1 MTFNGINYL
10 SYLLNLYHVLQ
21 SRESSKS
28 SIRAAQD
35 SRRTAG
41 PFKQRVRHTSPI
53 TSGGPAIQDFGDNM
67 SETNPTAQET
77 VEVALSGTGGV
88 VKTLTDLRFEK
99 LEARFAQLE
108 KENAELRQANAEL
121 YAFAKSKESVAAP
134 APAAASAPA
143 PAAPVAAVTVQDP
156 AAEQAAAQ
164 AKQDED
170 SILAAALAK
179 LGYVKNENKDDGM

>member
-1 MTFNGINYL
+1 
-10 SYLLNLYHVLQ
+10 
-21 SRESSKS
+21 
-28 SIRAAQD
+28 
-35 SRRTAG
+35 
-41 PFKQRVRHTSPI
+41 
-53 TSGGPAIQDFGDNM
+53 M
-67 SETNPTAQET
+67 SETNPTPQET

-121 YAFAKSKESVAAP
+121 YAFAKAKESAAAP
-134 APAAASAPA
+134 APAPAASSAPA
-143 PAAPVAAVTVQDP
+143 PAPVAAVTVQDP

-170 SILAAALAK
+170 SILASALAR
-179 LGYVKNENKDDGM
+179 LGYVKTENKKDDGM

>member
-1 MTFNGINYL
+1 
-10 SYLLNLYHVLQ
+10 
-21 SRESSKS
+21 
-28 SIRAAQD
+28 
-35 SRRTAG
+35 
-41 PFKQRVRHTSPI
+41 
-53 TSGGPAIQDFGDNM
+53 M

-121 YAFAKSKESVAAP
+121 YAFAKAKETAAAP
-134 APAAASAPA
+134 APAASPA
-143 PAAPVAAVTVQDP
+143 PASAPVAAVTVQDP

-170 SILAAALAK
+170 SILASALAR
-179 LGYVKNENKDDGM
+179 LGYVKTEKPKDDGM

>member
-1 MTFNGINYL
+1 
-10 SYLLNLYHVLQ
+10 
-21 SRESSKS
+21 
-28 SIRAAQD
+28 
-35 SRRTAG
+35 
-41 PFKQRVRHTSPI
+41 
-53 TSGGPAIQDFGDNM
+53 M

-121 YAFAKSKESVAAP
+121 YAFAKAKETAAAP
-134 APAAASAPA
+134 APAASTAPA
-143 PAAPVAAVTVQDP
+143 PAPVAAVTVQDP

-170 SILAAALAK
+170 SILASALAR
-179 LGYVKNENKDDGM
+179 LGYVKTEKKDDGM

>member
-1 MTFNGINYL
+1 
-10 SYLLNLYHVLQ
+10 
-21 SRESSKS
+21 
-28 SIRAAQD
+28 
-35 SRRTAG
+35 
-41 PFKQRVRHTSPI
+41 
-53 TSGGPAIQDFGDNM
+53 M

-121 YAFAKSKESVAAP
+121 YAFAKAKESAAAP
-134 APAAASAPA
+134 APAASSAPA

-170 SILAAALAK
+170 NILAAALAK
-179 LGYVKNENKDDGM
+179 LGYTKTEKKDDGM

>member
-1 MTFNGINYL
+1 
-10 SYLLNLYHVLQ
+10 
-21 SRESSKS
+21 
-28 SIRAAQD
+28 
-35 SRRTAG
+35 
-41 PFKQRVRHTSPI
+41 
-53 TSGGPAIQDFGDNM
+53 M

-121 YAFAKSKESVAAP
+121 YAFAKSKEAAAAP
-134 APAAASAPA
+134 AQPTATPATAS
-143 PAAPVAAVTVQDP
+143 APVAAVTVQDP

-170 SILAAALAK
+170 NILAAALAK

>member
-1 MTFNGINYL
+1 
-10 SYLLNLYHVLQ
+10 
-21 SRESSKS
+21 
-28 SIRAAQD
+28 
-35 SRRTAG
+35 
-41 PFKQRVRHTSPI
+41 
-53 TSGGPAIQDFGDNM
+53 M
-67 SETNPTAQET
+67 SETNPTPKET

-121 YAFAKSKESVAAP
+121 YAFAKAKEGTAAP
-134 APAAASAPA
+134 APAATPAPA
-143 PAAPVAAVTVQDP
+143 PAPAPVVGVTVQDP

-170 SILAAALAK
+170 SILASALAR
-179 LGYVKNENKDDGM
+179 LGYVKTENNKKDDGM

>member
-1 MTFNGINYL
+1 
-10 SYLLNLYHVLQ
+10 
-21 SRESSKS
+21 
-28 SIRAAQD
+28 
-35 SRRTAG
+35 
-41 PFKQRVRHTSPI
+41 
-53 TSGGPAIQDFGDNM
+53 M

-121 YAFAKSKESVAAP
+121 YAFAKAKETAAAP
-134 APAAASAPA
+134 APAASPA
-143 PAAPVAAVTVQDP
+143 PASAPVAAVTVQDP

-170 SILAAALAK
+170 SILASALAR
-179 LGYVKNENKDDGM
+179 LGYVKNEKPKDDGM

>member
-1 MTFNGINYL
+1 
-10 SYLLNLYHVLQ
+10 
-21 SRESSKS
+21 
-28 SIRAAQD
+28 
-35 SRRTAG
+35 
-41 PFKQRVRHTSPI
+41 
-53 TSGGPAIQDFGDNM
+53 M

-121 YAFAKSKESVAAP
+121 YAFAKAKESAAAP
-134 APAAASAPA
+134 APAASSAPA

-170 SILAAALAK
+170 SILASALAR
-179 LGYVKNENKDDGM
+179 LGYVKTEKPKDDGM

>member
-1 MTFNGINYL
+1 
-10 SYLLNLYHVLQ
+10 
-21 SRESSKS
+21 
-28 SIRAAQD
+28 
-35 SRRTAG
+35 
-41 PFKQRVRHTSPI
+41 
-53 TSGGPAIQDFGDNM
+53 M
-67 SETNPTAQET
+67 SETIPTPKET

-121 YAFAKSKESVAAP
+121 YAFAKAKETAAAPVPAATPAP
-134 APAAASAPA
+134 APAH
-143 PAAPVAAVTVQDP
+143 VAAVTVQDP

-170 SILAAALAK
+170 SILASALAR
-179 LGYVKNENKDDGM
+179 LGYVKTEKPKDDGM

>member
-1 MTFNGINYL
+1 
-10 SYLLNLYHVLQ
+10 
-21 SRESSKS
+21 
-28 SIRAAQD
+28 
-35 SRRTAG
+35 
-41 PFKQRVRHTSPI
+41 
-53 TSGGPAIQDFGDNM
+53 M
-67 SETNPTAQET
+67 SETNPTPQET

-121 YAFAKSKESVAAP
+121 YAFAKAKESAAAP
-134 APAAASAPA
+134 APAASSAPA
-143 PAAPVAAVTVQDP
+143 PAPVAAVTVQDP

-170 SILAAALAK
+170 SILASALAR
-179 LGYVKNENKDDGM
+179 LGYVKTEKPKDDGM